1 MGGTVKFALF
11 SGSTP
16 EWTPAE
22 LAAILKAQGWDGV
35 EWRVVDQK
43 PTAEVGFWAGNR
55 ATFPLT
61 GWAGRA
67 GEINA
72 VTSGAGLEHAA
83 LAGYVAVSD
92 REALEVLFEGTAA
105 IGARRVRV
113 NVPKALPGSRYGELF
128 AQTRLDLEHVVAR
141 AKAHGVQALIQ
152 IHHGNILSTSS
163 AAIRM
168 VQGLDPACISLI
180 HDLGNMTIEGREGL
194 NTYTPGMEILGPYL
208 AHVHVKNAAWRPT
221 TTHPDETV
229 DWSWSWA
236 PLASGLGDVKGYFK
250 SLKEVGYDGWVTVEN
265 FLSDLPSAERI
276 AGDLRYLKAAAREA
290 GYPV

>member
-1 MGGTVKFALF
+1 VKFALF

-61 GWAGRA
+61 GLAGRA

-113 NVPKALPGSRYGELF
+113 N
-128 AQTRLDLEHVVAR
+128 
-141 AKAHGVQALIQ
+141 
-152 IHHGNILSTSS
+152 
-163 AAIRM
+163 

-221 TTHPDETV
+221 TTHPDGTV